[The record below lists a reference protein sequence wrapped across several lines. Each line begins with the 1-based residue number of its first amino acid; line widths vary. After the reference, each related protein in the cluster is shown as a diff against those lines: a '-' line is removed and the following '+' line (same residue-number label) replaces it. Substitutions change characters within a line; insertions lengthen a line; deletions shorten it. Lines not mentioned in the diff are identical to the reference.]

1 MSNNCKVKNKIRLQ
15 IYPKIGISEHGLL
28 GLLLFYFFLYLFN
41 KQIYLSLN
49 DSCRELKKNRLLEM

>member
-28 GLLLFYFFLYLFN
+28 GLLLFYFFCICLIN
-41 KQIYLSLN
+41 KFI
-49 DSCRELKKNRLLEM
+49 

>member
-28 GLLLFYFFLYLFN
+28 GFVVVLIVFCICLIN
-41 KQIYLSLN
+41 KFV
-49 DSCRELKKNRLLEM
+49 

>member
-15 IYPKIGISEHGLL
+15 IYPKIGISERGLL
-28 GLLLFYFFLYLFN
+28 GFVVVLIVFFFFLYLFN

-49 DSCRELKKNRLLEM
+49 DFLS

>member
-28 GLLLFYFFLYLFN
+28 GFVVVFNFFVFV
-41 KQIYLSLN
+41 
-49 DSCRELKKNRLLEM
+49 